1 MKFSIQREALL
12 RPLQAVGGVV
22 ERKQTMPI
30 LANIL
35 LTVSPRGLAL
45 TGTDLELEL
54 VTHVPL
60 EEAAEEGRVT
70 VPARKLTDIVRSLPE
85 GAAITFQQDGEKM
98 VVRSGRSRFSL
109 ATLPATEFPVMEQR
123 PEATSF
129 QVPQGHLK
137 GLLDRTS
144 FAMAQQDVRY
154 YLNGLLLE
162 VADHTLRTVATDG
175 HRLALCEVGTEH
187 DPEGG
192 VQAIVPRKAVME
204 LAKLLGEDEELVTI
218 EAGGSHLRFQL
229 GDTGFTT
236 KLIDGRFPDYE
247 QVIPSGN
254 RHQVTADRRLLRETL
269 QRAAILSNE
278 KYRGIRLQVRAG
290 EVGAVAHNPEQE
302 EAEATLEVEYN
313 GPEMEIGFNASYL
326 LDALGALDSEQAR
339 LHLADSN
346 SSCLIDGGEEGDCRY
361 VVMPMRI

>member
-1 MKFSIQREALL
+1 MKFGIQREALL
-12 RPLQAVGGVV
+12 RPLQAVSGVV

-35 LTVSPRGLAL
+35 LTVSPRSLAI

-54 VTHVPL
+54 VTQVPL
-60 EEAAEEGRVT
+60 EGDVEEGRVT
-70 VPARKLTDIVRSLPE
+70 VPARKLTDIVRALPE
-85 GAAITFQQDGEKM
+85 DAEIRFEQEGEKM
-98 VVRSGRSRFSL
+98 VVRSGRSRFTL
-109 ATLPATEFPVMEQR
+109 ATLPATEFPAMEAR
-123 PEATSF
+123 EEATRL

-137 GLLDRTS
+137 GLLDRTA

-162 VADHTLRTVATDG
+162 VGDHTLRSVATDG
-175 HRLALCEVGTEH
+175 HRLALCECGTEH

-192 VQAIVPRKAVME
+192 IRAIVPRKAVTE
-204 LAKLLGEDEELVTI
+204 LAKLLGEDEELVDI
-218 EAGGSHLRFQL
+218 EAGGSYLRFRL

-254 RHQVTADRRLLRETL
+254 RHHLTADRRLLRETL

-278 KYRGIRLQVRAG
+278 KYRGIRLEIRAG
-290 EVGAVAHNPEQE
+290 EVAAVAHNPEQE
-302 EAEATLEVEYN
+302 EAEATLEVDYN

-339 LHLADSN
+339 LQLADSN

>member
-1 MKFSIQREALL
+1 MKFGIQREALL

-22 ERKQTMPI
+22 ERKQTMPV

-35 LTVSPRGLAL
+35 LTVSPRSLAL

-54 VTHVPL
+54 VTQVAL
-60 EEAAEEGRVT
+60 EGEAEEGRVT

-85 GAAITFQQDGEKM
+85 GAEITFQQEGEKM
-98 VVRSGRSRFSL
+98 LVRSGRSRFSL
-109 ATLPATEFPVMEQR
+109 ATLPATEFPVMETR
-123 PEATSF
+123 EGATSL

-175 HRLALCEVGTEH
+175 HRLALCESGTEH

-192 VQAIVPRKAVME
+192 IQAIVPRKAVME
-204 LAKLLGEDEELVTI
+204 LAKLLGDDEELVGI

-254 RHQVTADRRLLRETL
+254 RNQVIADRRLLRETL

-278 KYRGIRLQVRAG
+278 KYRGIRLQVRPG
-290 EVGAVAHNPEQE
+290 EVSAVAHNPEQE
-302 EAEATLEVEYN
+302 EAEATLEVEYD

-346 SSCLIDGGEEGDCRY
+346 SSCLVDGGEEGDCRY

>member
-1 MKFSIQREALL
+1 MRFSIQREALL

-35 LTVSPRGLAL
+35 MTVSPRSLAL

-54 VTHVPL
+54 VTQVAL
-60 EEAAEEGRVT
+60 EEEAEEGRVT

-85 GAAITFQQDGEKM
+85 GAEITFEQKDEKM
-98 VVRSGRSRFSL
+98 LVRSGRSRFSL
-109 ATLPATEFPVMEQR
+109 ATLPATEFPAMETR
-123 PEATSF
+123 AEATSLR
-129 QVPQGHLK
+129 VPQGHLK

-175 HRLALCEVGTEH
+175 HRLALCESGTEH

-192 VQAIVPRKAVME
+192 IRAIIPRKAVME
-204 LAKLLGEDEELVTI
+204 LAKLLGEDEEPIGL
-218 EAGGSHLRFQL
+218 EAGGNHLRFQL
-229 GDTGFTT
+229 GETGFTT

-254 RHQVTADRRLLRETL
+254 RNRVIADRRLLRETL

-278 KYRGIRLQVRAG
+278 KYRGIRLQVRPG
-290 EVGAVAHNPEQE
+290 EVSAIAHNPEQE
-302 EAEATLEVEYN
+302 EAEATLEVEYD

-346 SSCLIDGGEEGDCRY
+346 SSCLVDGGEEGDCRY